1 MSNEPMTVF
10 VVDDDQAIRE
20 ALANLLEAEGLPT
33 RLFPSTEAFLREWN
47 ESMRGCLVLD
57 VRLPGMSGVELQ
69 EKLLAAGIRIPIIF
83 MTAHGD
89 VPMVRKVMKAGAVE
103 FLSKPFQR
111 EELLTAIQLA
121 FARERE
127 ISSERS
133 QRQAVEQRL
142 ATLSARELE
151 VLEMVTEGM
160 LNKQIAGALAISEI
174 TVKLHRRRVMEK
186 MQASSLA
193 ELVKMTERIRKGPV
207 R

>member
-1 MSNEPMTVF
+1 MTNESMTVF
-10 VVDDDQAIRE
+10 VVDDDESIRE
-20 ALANLLEAEGLPT
+20 ALFNLLESEGLSARAFPT
-33 RLFPSTEAFLREWN
+33 TEAFLNEWS
-47 ESMRGCLVLD
+47 EGMAGCLVLD

-69 EKLLAAGIRIPIIF
+69 EKLIASGIRIPIIF

-111 EELLTAIQLA
+111 EELLSAIQQA
-121 FARERE
+121 FLKERE
-127 ISSERS
+127 IAAERAERRS
-133 QRQAVEQRL
+133 IEERM
-142 ATLSARELE
+142 ATLTPREIE

-160 LNKQIAGALAISEI
+160 LNKQIAADLDLSEI

-186 MQASSLA
+186 MQANSLA
-193 ELVKMTERIRKGPV
+193 ELVKMTERIRKGPL